1 MSSFQMMQLLHNAKI
16 ADSDAQDG
24 IPELHVTIIT
34 VQKYKMS
41 KVQQCETICYVSPM
55 SHSNPNVSVL
65 QHYMLQLYEVY
76 TYMYTKKI

>member
-34 VQKYKMS
+34 V
-41 KVQQCETICYVSPM
+41 
-55 SHSNPNVSVL
+55 
-65 QHYMLQLYEVY
+65 
-76 TYMYTKKI
+76 